1 MKNNYKAFTLAEVLI
16 ALGIIGI
23 VASLTLPAIIQKQN
37 EKATVTALKKFY
49 SSISQAFT
57 FANLEYGTPDNWYAI
72 DMTQAE
78 RSMIVADNLTK
89 FMKISKNCHNNSG
102 CFYDGTFK
110 SLDGRNFH
118 FNGKEHAR
126 FVTSDGMS
134 ILINGFTTTEMQG
147 KEDSF
152 GHVYADIIVDVN
164 GYKKPNTL
172 GKDTFSFIML
182 RDKIIPSG
190 LPEHIITS
198 SEESVSTFPDDC
210 NTRKCSD
217 ICESCTAWVIYNE
230 NLDYLHCD
238 DLSWQGKKTCK

>member
-102 CFYDGTFK
+102 CFYDGTF
-110 SLDGRNFH
+110 NH
-118 FNGKEHAR
+118 
-126 FVTSDGMS
+126 
-134 ILINGFTTTEMQG
+134 
-147 KEDSF
+147 
-152 GHVYADIIVDVN
+152 
-164 GYKKPNTL
+164 
-172 GKDTFSFIML
+172 
-182 RDKIIPSG
+182 
-190 LPEHIITS
+190 
-198 SEESVSTFPDDC
+198 
-210 NTRKCSD
+210 
-217 ICESCTAWVIYNE
+217 
-230 NLDYLHCD
+230 
-238 DLSWQGKKTCK
+238 